1 MKTELPHKLLTI
13 GFLVNPI
20 AGAGGPA
27 AHKGSDL
34 AITKESVAA
43 GELTLRAPERAKQFL
58 SALDEHNQFEL
69 ISAPGAMGADYLTA
83 CPDLRSPNLRYRVLS
98 SELSSSTSDHDTKR
112 IVTLLMQAHVD
123 LIVFVGGDGTA
134 RDVCSV
140 LESGEKGETFPV
152 LGVPSGVKMHSGV
165 FAITP
170 SAAAKVLNEVVSGAL
185 VSLVEQE
192 VRDIDEQALQK
203 NVVKSC
209 YYGAMLVPDEVRY
222 IQAVKSG
229 GVEVD
234 ELVLADIA
242 AEVAERIADCG
253 DEAPLIIFATGSTT
267 QFIQQEIH
275 CPGTLLGVDVFKSG
289 HLIAEDVTAEE
300 LEVLVSAHEGKVI
313 IVLTA
318 IGGQGHILGRGNQ
331 QLSPKVL
338 RRVGRDNLWVVMTKT
353 KLEALEKRP
362 LLMDSNDPE
371 LDAQWQGLIPVIT
384 GYHDQVLY
392 RLGSP

>member
-1 MKTELPHKLLTI
+1 MKTELPQKLLTI

-43 GELTLRAPERAKQFL
+43 GELILRAPVRAKQFL
-58 SALDEHNQFEL
+58 SALDENNQFEL
-69 ISAPGAMGADYLTA
+69 ISAPGAMGADYLTE
-83 CPDLRSPNLRYRVLS
+83 CPDLRCRVLS
-98 SELSSSTSDHDTKR
+98 SELSNSTSDHDTKK

-140 LESGEKGETFPV
+140 LESDGKVEMFPV

-170 SAAAKVLNEVVSGAL
+170 SAAATVLNEVVSGGL
-185 VSLVEQE
+185 VSLVERE
-192 VRDIDEQALQK
+192 VRDIDEHALQK
-203 NVVKSC
+203 NIVKSR
-209 YYGAMLVPDEVRY
+209 YYGSMFVPDEVRY

-242 AEVAERIADCG
+242 AEVAERIEDC
-253 DEAPLIIFATGSTT
+253 DSEKTLVIFATGSTT
-267 QFIQQEIH
+267 QFVQQEMH
-275 CPGTLLGVDVFKSG
+275 CPGTLLGVDVFKND
-289 HLIAEDVTAEE
+289 HLIAEDVTAVILEE
-300 LEVLVSAHEGKVI
+300 LVASHEGKVI
-313 IVLTA
+313 VVLTA

-338 RRVGRDNLWVVMTKT
+338 RRVGRDNLWIVMTKT

-371 LDAQWQGLIPVIT
+371 LDEQWQGLIPVIT

-392 RLGSP
+392 RLGSQ

>member
-1 MKTELPHKLLTI
+1 MKTELPHKRLTI

-34 AITKESVAA
+34 AVTKDALVA
-43 GELTLRAPERAKQFL
+43 GELNLRAPERARQFI
-58 SALDEHNQFEL
+58 SALDSDAQFEL
-69 ISAPGAMGADYLTA
+69 ISAPGAMGADYLA
-83 CPDLRSPNLRYRVLS
+83 EASALQYNVLS
-98 SELSSSTSDHDTKR
+98 CSLSSTTSDHDTKN
-112 IVTLLMQAHVD
+112 IVKALILAQVD

-140 LESGEKGETFPV
+140 LESEEPRASFPV

-170 SAAAKVLNEVVSGAL
+170 SAAAAVLNEVVSGAL
-185 VSLVEQE
+185 VSLVDQD

-203 NVVKSC
+203 GVVKSR

-242 AEVAERIADCG
+242 AEVAERIEDC
-253 DEAPLIIFATGSTT
+253 DNETTLIIFATGSTT
-267 QFIQQEIH
+267 QFIQQEMH
-275 CPGTLLGVDVFKSG
+275 CPGTLLGVDVFNRG
-289 HLIAEDVTAEE
+289 HLIAEDVTAAE
-300 LEVLVSAHEGKVI
+300 LETLVSAHEGRVI

-338 RRVGRDNLWVVMTKT
+338 RRVGRENLWVVMTKT
-353 KLEALEKRP
+353 KLEALSKRP
-362 LLMDSNDPE
+362 LLIDSNDPE
-371 LDAQWQGLIPVIT
+371 LDEQWQGLIPVIT

-392 RLGSP
+392 RLGSQ

>member
-1 MKTELPHKLLTI
+1 MKTELPRKLLTV

-43 GELTLRAPERAKQFL
+43 GDLTLRAPERAKQFL
-58 SALDEHNQFEL
+58 SALDENNQFEL
-69 ISAPGAMGADYLTA
+69 VSAPGVMGADYLPE
-83 CPDLRSPNLRYRVLS
+83 CSRLQYRVLS
-98 SELSSSTSDHDTKR
+98 SELSSSTSDGDTKK

-140 LESGEKGETFPV
+140 LESNDKQQTFPV

-170 SAAAKVLNEVVSGAL
+170 SAAAAVLNEVVSGAL

-203 NVVKSC
+203 NVVKSR

-242 AEVAERIADCG
+242 AEVAERIEDCDG
-253 DEAPLIIFATGSTT
+253 DTTLIIFATGSTT
-267 QFIQQEIH
+267 QFIQQEMH

-289 HLIAEDVTAEE
+289 HLIAEDVTAVE
-300 LEVLVSAHEGKVI
+300 LEALVSDHEGNVI

-338 RRVGRDNLWVVMTKT
+338 RRVGRDNLWIVMTKT

-362 LLMDSNDPE
+362 LLMDSNDPA

-392 RLGSP
+392 RLGRL